1 MAGNNNENNQTQQNS
16 NGNAR
21 PQSQNNVSQTV
32 SNIPGMRNQTEPRA
46 TNEVK
51 MTKEERLELAEKNL
65 AHLESLTTGSYAD
78 RADRE
83 KVKENM
89 KGEIERLKRDI
100 EADKNRDPEAEKA
113 EKERREQE
121 FKKQQE
127 DFAAF
132 RKQEDARL
140 KAEALKAQASANTNQ
155 ATGFKIPGM
164 SNQPDPK
171 ITEALKLTKEERL
184 QNAER
189 ELANLEGRQ
198 PKNYA
203 ERKDIENL
211 KNIYKN
217 NIERLKADIEAE
229 KKPTEDVKE
238 EQKPIEDVKEEPKLT
253 EERYKELGERMRAAF
268 GTDGEDEK
276 EEQKSEPE
284 TDKQTLDEQMERV
297 RIETEAVNTTESTA
311 NNAGDNT
318 ADNAGANNEEA
329 DWLAQREEQLARL
342 AREASERAQN
352 YKEPNLK
359 VEAEKKSE
367 ETAPKKNFFDMDED
381 EEQELAE
388 PENTEPSK
396 NSTITPERYNDLGE
410 RFKEL
415 FGAEEDEEEFEIGNK
430 KPEPVTEKLTLE
442 EQRERVHLETAGDI
456 FNPSATRP
464 VERENPF
471 KVEVPETKRRASRS
485 KASAPK
491 ERITAESVKQ
501 EFSGDNMIVE
511 AHEDDEVDA
520 VYTVENDPQKADG
533 ASRIRIGDFHQRL
546 DRLLKDDALS
556 GQVRAQTANILSE
569 AGAKGADKDSAI
581 VFTTHKYISE
591 AFRNVPELGVE
602 KTKMSK
608 IAVQYFNDA
617 YEVIESAN
625 LSDKNRIIAAQRI
638 ADLMIKNYS
647 PVAFVKDE
655 LDTYADNYVIKDEN
669 LLKMQLAETN
679 LSAEQIEKLVND
691 IKESPEFEIVKEE
704 PAPQKVEE
712 PKEDPAAR
720 QARDP
725 EFINV
730 PEFYAQLKT
739 RVNVE
744 AVTKQVKEE
753 ISNILKESG
762 IEKVADAN
770 DAAHDSLDIVELI
783 EDLHEPNGLPE
794 GAYHTMHDIAKMV
807 FVEAY
812 ETIERRELTPRN
824 KIITAQRVS
833 DVILKNYSPVTFAE
847 GGALDGYA
855 DNYVIGKK
863 SILRSCMRSLKLPEK
878 DILAVQD
885 RDLMAELAQELEA
898 GKSYWQQQQE
908 RSDWFR
914 ERDAEL
920 ARLAAEASERAQNY
934 IKREEQSKAKE
945 EPKPEEQSKPK
956 EEPKPEEQPKTE
968 ALEVTGEKI
977 VAAEKPEEK
986 VSETSRVAVFQN
998 QVAAF
1003 DKMYK
1008 VKLNSNNIARYVTDA
1023 WKYMKSGDE
1032 TKKAHGKQ
1040 IMQRLFQFT
1049 LQPAFNVEKNASYNE
1064 HRLPAYDEI
1073 IKGANEMM
1081 RAAMFAFTDLYH
1093 DPKSAALFAETGFGG
1108 MSAKEMAELT
1118 AGDSQWKMDQKS
1130 DEAWE
1135 IQSREAKELVTS
1147 WQSEKN
1153 PYDKML
1159 KEMNSLIDAK
1169 ENGILNP
1176 KDMYTKLTAAE
1187 WMLTNDARMMVYNY
1201 EDPINPIP
1209 NWGNRYW
1216 KALTNAREALGIS
1229 KHTSMRELI
1238 QSDYA
1243 AMAKA
1248 VVSPSYNEK
1257 QIADNVLDPDVREV
1271 YDSLEAQ
1278 KELFTTQSRDAVIKN
1293 PPQEVATVDGKPL
1306 DNDPNK
1312 MRWQI
1317 CIKTEDERENMKN
1330 APKVFLNIVAD
1341 KSANVTIEREGGAT
1355 K

>member
-21 PQSQNNVSQTV
+21 PQSQNNASQTV
-32 SNIPGMRNQTEPRA
+32 SNIPGMRNQAEPRA

-51 MTKEERLELAEKNL
+51 MTKEERLELAQKNL

-113 EKERREQE
+113 EKEIREQA

-132 RKQEDARL
+132 QKKQEDARL
-140 KAEALKAQASANTNQ
+140 KAEALKAQASVNTNQ
-155 ATGFKIPGM
+155 TGFKIPGM
-164 SNQPDPK
+164 SSQPDPK

-189 ELANLEGRQ
+189 ELAALEGRQ

-211 KNIYKN
+211 KNVYKS

-229 KKPTEDVKE
+229 KKPVEDVKE
-238 EQKPIEDVKEEPKLT
+238 EQKPVEDVKEEPKLT
-253 EERYKELGERMRAAF
+253 EE
-268 GTDGEDEK
+268 
-276 EEQKSEPE
+276 
-284 TDKQTLDEQMERV
+284 
-297 RIETEAVNTTESTA
+297 
-311 NNAGDNT
+311 
-318 ADNAGANNEEA
+318 
-329 DWLAQREEQLARL
+329 
-342 AREASERAQN
+342 
-352 YKEPNLK
+352 
-359 VEAEKKSE
+359 KKPE

-381 EEQELAE
+381 EEQGLEE

-396 NSTITPERYNDLGE
+396 DSTITPERYQDLGE
-410 RFKEL
+410 RFNEL
-415 FGAEEDEEEFEIGNK
+415 FGTEEDEEEFEIGKK
-430 KPEPVTEKLTLE
+430 KPAPVTEKLTLE

-456 FNPSATRP
+456 FNPNATRP

-485 KASAPK
+485 KTSAPK

-520 VYTVENDPQKADG
+520 VYTVENDPKKPEG
-533 ASRIRIGDFHQRL
+533 AARIRIGDFHQRL
-546 DRLLKDDALS
+546 DRLLKDNDLS
-556 GQVRAQTANILSE
+556 EQVRAQTAYILGE
-569 AGAKGADKDSAI
+569 AGAKGADKDSSI
-581 VFTTHKYISE
+581 VFATHKYISE
-591 AFRNVPELGVE
+591 AFRNVPELGIE
-602 KTKMSK
+602 KTKMSQ

-617 YEVIESAN
+617 YHVIESAN

-638 ADLMIKNYS
+638 ADLMVRNYS
-647 PVAFVKDE
+647 PMAFVNDE

-679 LSAEQIEKLVND
+679 LSVEQIEKLVND

-712 PKEDPAAR
+712 PKEDIDAR
-720 QARDP
+720 RARDP

-744 AVTKQVKEE
+744 AVTKQVKAE

-762 IEKVADAN
+762 IDKASGAM
-770 DAAHDSLDIVELI
+770 DAAQDSLDIVELI

-863 SILRSCMRSLKLPEK
+863 SILRSCMRSLNLPEK

-885 RDLMAELAQELEA
+885 RDLMEELAQELEA

-908 RSDWFR
+908 RADWFR

-934 IKREEQSKAKE
+934 IKREEQ
-945 EPKPEEQSKPK
+945 PKPK
-956 EEPKPEEQPKTE
+956 EESKPEEQPKPEEQQKAEEQQKPE
-968 ALEVTGEKI
+968 ALEVTEEKI

-1023 WKYMKSGDE
+1023 WKYMKSGDA
-1032 TKKAHGKQ
+1032 TKKEHGKQ
-1040 IMQRLFQFT
+1040 IMQKLFQFT

-1093 DPKSAALFAETGFGG
+1093 DPKSADLFAETGFGG
-1108 MSAKEMAELT
+1108 MSAKDMAELT

-1187 WMLTNDARMMVYNY
+1187 WMLTNDARMMVYNA

-1248 VVSPSYNEK
+1248 VVNPSYNEK
-1257 QIADNVLDPDVREV
+1257 QIADNVLDPDVRDV

-1293 PPQEVATVDGKPL
+1293 PPQDMNLQGKPL
-1306 DNDPNK
+1306 EDDPNK

-1341 KSANVTIEREGGAT
+1341 KSASVTIEKEGGAA
-1355 K
+1355 KA